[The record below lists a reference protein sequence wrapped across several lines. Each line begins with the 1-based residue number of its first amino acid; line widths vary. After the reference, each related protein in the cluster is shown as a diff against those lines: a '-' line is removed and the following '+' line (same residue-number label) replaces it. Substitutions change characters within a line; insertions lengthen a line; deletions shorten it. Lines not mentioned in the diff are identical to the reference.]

1 DGQQRMTSLY
11 GVIRGKAPAFFD
23 GNAQAFTGLY
33 FHLASQTFEFYSP
46 KKMDPDPLWV
56 NVTELMRL
64 GNAGVGPIMQR
75 LSADPA
81 LQAKAWD
88 YMPRLNALLSIK
100 ERHFPIQEVTDS
112 IAAPGEAILD
122 VVVEIFNR

>member
-1 DGQQRMTSLY
+1 RRRHTRFSRDWSSDVCSSDL
-11 GVIRGKAPAFFD
+11 
-23 GNAQAFTGLY
+23 
-33 FHLASQTFEFYSP
+33 
-46 KKMDPDPLWV
+46 LWV

-112 IAAPGEAILD
+112 IAAPGDRKSGVQGKIVQAGALMRE
-122 VVVEIFNR
+122 